1 MDEFD
6 HLNQLSRSL
15 GKYIIIT
22 FTFSW
27 LFWLPSLLS
36 SFQIIPYEPIYNL
49 LLVFGGFGPFV
60 ASFSLTIKEGGKEGG
75 IALWSKGWHCEKKL
89 YLIISLT
96 AIPILCIIALLL
108 ANIFEGGTI
117 FEYIDRYRSGYI
129 FTEIFV
135 MFFFSG
141 PIQEE
146 FGWRGYALYY
156 LQSKFNAFESSLILG
171 AIWSFWHYPLFLING
186 TALFNQNFY
195 SYTISLLAL
204 SILFT
209 WLNNN
214 TNGSILAAIF
224 FHTSIN
230 TTYSLFLYRITPLG
244 SIYFI
249 ILLDVFM
256 VTILAIFG
264 QEKLKWSNR
273 KKMNSIRLPK
283 KTY

>member
-1 MDEFD
+1 MDDSD

-15 GKYIIIT
+15 GKYLIIT
-22 FTFSW
+22 FAFSW

-36 SFQIIPYEPIYNL
+36 SFQIIRHEPIYNF
-49 LLVFGGFGPFV
+49 LLVFGGFGPFI
-60 ASFSLTIKEGGKEGG
+60 ASFSLTIIEGGKEGA

-96 AIPILCIIALLL
+96 AIPLLCIISLLI
-108 ANIFEGGTI
+108 ASVFEGGPI
-117 FEYIDRYRSGYI
+117 FEYINQYQSGYI
-129 FTEIFV
+129 FTEILV
-135 MFFFSG
+135 MFFFGG
-141 PIQEE
+141 PFQEE

-171 AIWSFWHYPLFLING
+171 AIWSFWHYPLFLINS
-186 TALFNQNFY
+186 TALYNQNFF

-214 TNGSILAAIF
+214 TNGSILVAIF

-230 TTYSLFLYRITPLG
+230 ASYSLFLYNITPLG
-244 SIYFI
+244 SVYFI
-249 ILLDVFM
+249 ILLDIFM
-256 VTILAIFG
+256 VTVLILFG
-264 QEKLKWSNR
+264 QEKLNWAY
-273 KKMNSIRLPK
+273 KKGNSSIRLSK
-283 KTY
+283 KM

>member
-1 MDEFD
+1 MSEFD
-6 HLNQLSRSL
+6 HLNQLNRSL
-15 GKYIIIT
+15 SKYLIIT
-22 FTFSW
+22 FAFSW
-27 LFWLPSLLS
+27 LFWLPSFLS
-36 SFQIIPYEPIYNL
+36 SFLIIPFAPIYNL
-49 LLVFGGFGPFV
+49 LLVFGGFGPCI
-60 ASFSLTIKEGGKEGG
+60 ASFYLTIKEGGKEGA
-75 IALWSKGWHCEKKL
+75 ISLWSKGWHCDNKI
-89 YLIISLT
+89 YLLISITL
-96 AIPILCIIALLL
+96 IPVLCIFALLL

-117 FEYIDRYRSGYI
+117 FEYIDHYRSGYI

-156 LQSKFNAFESSLILG
+156 LQSKFTAFESSLILG
-171 AIWSFWHYPLFLING
+171 AIWSFWHFPLFLISG

-195 SYTISLLAL
+195 SYTIALLAL

-214 TNGSILAAIF
+214 TDGSILVAIF

-249 ILLDVFM
+249 ILLDIFM
-256 VTILAIFG
+256 VTILATFG
-264 QEKLKWSNR
+264 QEKLKWAY
-273 KKMNSIRLPK
+273 KKGNSSIRLSK
-283 KTY
+283 KI

>member
-1 MDEFD
+1 MIEFD

-15 GKYIIIT
+15 GKYLIIT

-27 LFWLPSLLS
+27 LLWLPSLLS
-36 SFQIIPYEPIYNL
+36 SFLIIPHEPMYNL
-49 LLVFGGFGPFV
+49 LLVFGGFGPFIGG
-60 ASFSLTIKEGGKEGG
+60 FSLTIKEGGKEGA
-75 IALWSKGWHCEKKL
+75 ISLWSKGWHCDKKF

-96 AIPILCIIALLL
+96 IIPLLCIFALLL

-117 FEYIDRYRSGYI
+117 LEYIDRYRSGYI
-129 FTEIFV
+129 ITEIFV

-214 TNGSILAAIF
+214 TNGSILVAIF

-249 ILLDVFM
+249 ILLDLFM
-256 VTILAIFG
+256 VSVLVIFG
-264 QEKLKWSNR
+264 QEKLKWAYRKGSSSIKLS
-273 KKMNSIRLPK
+273 KKM
-283 KTY
+283 